1 MTRQA
6 YGVDFQA
13 FRAPSCQIGR
23 VHTDKGI
30 QDQARAAHGSV
41 LVVSMA
47 DRSAIVLTGK
57 DRSSWLNGLVT
68 CDLAKLGEGDAAY
81 GLLVEKKGRIQTD
94 LFVVPGVTSSGDKAL
109 AIAVPSAQRET
120 LFATL
125 DHYLIMEDA
134 ELGTVELAFYA
145 AHGPR
150 AAELVS
156 SEALA
161 GFRTFAGK
169 VDVLGTGG
177 AVVAVPVENKE
188 AFEAALEGEVRR
200 LGGLVGDQAGWDA
213 VRIERGLPRLG
224 VEFDGTYY
232 PQEASLEK
240 LAVSFSKGCYLGQEV
255 VYMLEN
261 RGHVKRKLVPVEIDG
276 DDAPAAGAEVKTPS
290 GDAIGDV
297 KSAVIGPTTGKP
309 TAIAMVKWAHAKP
322 GTELRID
329 GRTAHVR
336 G

>member
-1 MTRQA
+1 M
-6 YGVDFQA
+6 
-13 FRAPSCQIGR
+13 
-23 VHTDKGI
+23 HTDNGI
-30 QDQARAAHGSV
+30 QEQARAAHGSV
-41 LVVSMA
+41 LVVPMA
-47 DRSAIVLTGK
+47 DRAAILLTGK

-68 CDLAKLGEGDAAY
+68 CDLAKLGSEDGAY

-94 LFVVPGVTSSGDKAL
+94 LFVVPGTVSSGEQAL
-109 AIAVPSAQRET
+109 AIAVPSAQRDA
-120 LFATL
+120 LLATL

-150 AAELVS
+150 AVELVK

-161 GFRTFAGK
+161 AMRTFGGK
-169 VDVLGTGG
+169 VDLLGTGG
-177 AVVAVPVENKE
+177 AVVAVPVENQE
-188 AFEAALEGEVRR
+188 AFAAALESEARR

-261 RGHVKRKLVPVEIDG
+261 RGHVKRKLVPVEIEG
-276 DDAPAAGAEVKTPS
+276 DAAPAAGAAVTTPA

-309 TAIAMVKWAHAKP
+309 AAIAVVKWAHAKP